1 MDSFPLNTS
10 GKVDRKCLPPP
21 VFDETATA
29 TCSPL
34 NASGTTLKVMS
45 AWEDVLGKKNLR
57 LDRTFFDV
65 GGNSLSL
72 MRLANRLA
80 VEFDRE
86 ITIQTLLRESTIAKQ
101 TQFFDDPAD
110 KTDKTVEKAKNMSRR
125 RRVARARRDSSNK

>member
-1 MDSFPLNTS
+1 
-10 GKVDRKCLPPP
+10 
-21 VFDETATA
+21 
-29 TCSPL
+29 
-34 NASGTTLKVMS
+34 
-45 AWEDVLGKKNLR
+45 
-57 LDRTFFDV
+57 
-65 GGNSLSL
+65 